1 MNIALATFA
10 FNFLIFLS
18 DIFYYVYLMLKMY
31 RMVCFTR
38 IIFDQ
43 LPLFNPYKW
52 PLSIIRLLT
61 KPYFHYWA
69 KFLPNLKI
77 GAISYEVSSIIAL
90 ELLSAII
97 SLTFI
102 IRLSILALATHLS
115 KFLYI

>member
-1 MNIALATFA
+1 
-10 FNFLIFLS
+10 
-18 DIFYYVYLMLKMY
+18 MY
-31 RMVCFTR
+31 RIVCFTR

-97 SLTFI
+97 ALTFI
-102 IRLSILALATHLS
+102 IRLGILTLASNLG
-115 KFLYI
+115 KLLYI